1 MLGFVNQNLR
11 LLPKNPTDDPYIYII
26 NSVVGFFFLN
36 LLAYVFFLLNISFK
50 HEKDFYSI

>member
-1 MLGFVNQNLR
+1 MLGLSIKNSR
-11 LLPKNPTDDPYIYII
+11 LLPKNPTDDPYMYII
-26 NSVVGFFFLN
+26 NSVVGFFFFN